1 MLNRELTKRRSNAR
15 LRKTGLYIT
24 SHPMMGY
31 DKNFVHFI
39 FSGARGRGKSVL
51 ALDAPIASCKKY
63 GYENNK
69 IYFFRLSDL
78 SVKSLLANGANKLI
92 DPLLVQKYDME
103 ISKKGNTVF
112 DHGKKLIEVYA
123 LASAPKTKGLALY
136 DANFLNDRPINPKTG
151 KPIKRFIWL
160 ILDEFQMAEG
170 LEKQSAATRSTATLW
185 KMYTEII
192 CRDQQFLDYPA
203 VRCIYLANNVAECS
217 TFTAEMFG
225 FYPPAADFGIIK
237 ARRKNAVFFNVPNSE
252 EYVAKRKR
260 GIMGSITNFDDD
272 SNYSNEIRMD
282 FSQIKPRKT
291 RLVKVTALIKFTKQP
306 SDWFCIYDGKC
317 VRRYH
322 NEAVNK
328 SLIISMRRHIDE
340 IFLDKAVKNVYD
352 LYDAKALTYADV
364 ISLATFRAK
373 MKELRAK

>member
-31 DKNFVHFI
+31 DKDFVHFI

-78 SVKSLLANGANKLI
+78 SVKGLLANGADKLV

-136 DANFLNDRPINPKTG
+136 DAKFLNDRPINPKTG

-225 FYPPAADFGIIK
+225 FYPPASDFGIIK

-306 SDWFCIYDGKC
+306 SEWFCIYDGKC

-340 IFLDKAVKNVYD
+340 IFLDKSVKNVYD

>member
-1 MLNRELTKRRSNAR
+1 MEKAMRQHLSNVR

-24 SHPMMGY
+24 AHPMMGY
-31 DKNFVHFI
+31 DKDFVHFI
-39 FSGARGRGKSVL
+39 FAGARGRGKSVL

-78 SVKSLLANGANKLI
+78 SVKSLLANGADKLI

-103 ISKKGNTVF
+103 ITKKANTVY
-112 DHGKKLIEVYA
+112 DHGHKLVEVYS

-151 KPIKRFIWL
+151 KPIKRFVWL

-170 LEKQSAATRSTATLW
+170 LEKQSYATRSTATLW

-225 FYPPAADFGIIK
+225 FYPPASDFSIIK

-252 EYVAKRKR
+252 EYVTKRKR

-272 SNYSNEIRMD
+272 SNYSNKVKLD
-282 FSQIKPRKT
+282 LGQIKPRKR
-291 RLVKVTALIKFTKQP
+291 RLIKVTSLIKFSKQP
-306 SDWFCIYDGKC
+306 QDWFCVYDGKC
-317 VRRYH
+317 IRRYKG
-322 NEAVNK
+322 ESVNK
-328 SLIISMRRHIDE
+328 SLIVPMRRHIDE
-340 IFLDKAVKNVYD
+340 IFIDKSVNIVYNM
-352 LYDAKALTYADV
+352 YDAKAYTYADV

-373 MKELRAK
+373 MKELKAK